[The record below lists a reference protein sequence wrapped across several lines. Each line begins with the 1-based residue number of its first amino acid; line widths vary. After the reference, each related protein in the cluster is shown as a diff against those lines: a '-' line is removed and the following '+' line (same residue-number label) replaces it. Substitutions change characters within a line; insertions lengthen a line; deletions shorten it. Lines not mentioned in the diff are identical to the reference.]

1 MTSAFIDPRDGLD
14 LRLLPHTGAARL
26 LTAIVRSEP
35 GFLEAIGRVGAEH
48 PLACRGKVPS
58 FLGLE
63 LGAQAAAAM
72 EALHHLGGADETAR
86 RSGYLVRVREA
97 AFTMPDLPANTP
109 LLVTAR
115 LEAAASPLAIHRIS
129 VRVEGVECV
138 TAVIGTFSR
147 TR

>member
-1 MTSAFIDPRDGLD
+1 MTSAFPDPHHELGVG
-14 LRLLPHTGAARL
+14 LLPHTGAARL
-26 LTAIVRSEP
+26 LTAIVRSGP
-35 GFLEAIGRVGAEH
+35 GFLEAIGKVGAEH
-48 PLACRGKVPS
+48 PLASGGRVPS

-72 EALHHLGGADETAR
+72 EALHRLGATGESAR

-97 AFTMPDLPANTP
+97 TFTVPDLPVDTP
-109 LLVTAR
+109 LNVTAR

-129 VRVEGVECV
+129 VSLEGAGCL
-138 TAVIGTFSR
+138 TAVIGTFSG